1 MTKPALVTDKA
12 FYAQVLHLMLPVVLQ
27 QAINM
32 GVNTMDTIM
41 LGSFGEAQL
50 SASSLANSYYQL
62 FVIFCMGIVSGCS
75 VLAAQYFGKGD
86 KEKIRETFSLA
97 MRLAAAA
104 AVLFMVL
111 TAAFPAQIMRIYTK
125 EADVIAYGV
134 KYLRITAYIFFL
146 HGTSLVAAIFMRS
159 VHKPRLGLVV
169 SIISFFVNIGAN
181 YTFIFGKFGAP
192 RMEIAGAALG
202 TLIARAVEFAVT
214 FIYILKIDNTLQL
227 RVKHILRRPGKELFY
242 NYRRLGIA
250 VLFSDMLLGFGNN
263 AVNMVMGHMGAA
275 VVAANAICQVM
286 DRLCT
291 VVTSGMA
298 NASSIITGTTVGRG
312 EKEKA
317 LKQGKTFYILS
328 LGLGVITSVVLV
340 LSGDLM
346 ISAYNLQPETVIIAK
361 KMMLAYGFI
370 VFWQVIQSVMTKG
383 VLRGG
388 GDTRFLLV
396 ADVLFLWILSIPLGL
411 LAANVFGWPG
421 WAVIIC
427 LKIDFVVK
435 SLWCIGRLRSGKW
448 IRETKRLTP

>member
-1 MTKPALVTDKA
+1 MAEISLTKDKN
-12 FYAQVLHLMLPVVLQ
+12 FYSQVLHLMLPVVLQ

-62 FVIFCMGIVSGCS
+62 FIIFCLGVVSGCS
-75 VLAAQYFGKGD
+75 VLVAQYFGKGD
-86 KEKIRETFSLA
+86 KEKIRETFALA
-97 MRLAAAA
+97 MRLAAGVAI
-104 AVLFMVL
+104 LFTLL
-111 TAAFPAQIMRIYTK
+111 TALFPAQIMRFYTN

-134 KYLRITAYIFFL
+134 RYLRITTCIFFL
-146 HGTSLVAAIFMRS
+146 HGVSMIAAFLMRS

-214 FIYILKIDNTLQL
+214 FIYILRIDKTLGL
-227 RVKHILRRPGKELFY
+227 RLRHLLKNPGRELFY
-242 NYRRLGIA
+242 NYRRLGMA

-263 AVNMVMGHMGAA
+263 AVNMVVGRIGAA

-291 VVTSGMA
+291 VITAGMA

-317 LKQGKTFYILS
+317 LEQGKTFYILS
-328 LGLGVITSVVLV
+328 LGIGVFTSAVLV
-340 LSGDLM
+340 VFGEMM
-346 ISAYNLQPETVIIAK
+346 ISAYNLQPETVTIAK
-361 KMMLAYGFI
+361 EMMLAYGFI
-370 VFWQVIQSVMTKG
+370 VFWQVVQNVMTKG

-396 ADVLFLWILSIPLGL
+396 ADILFMWILSLPLGI
-411 LAANVFGWPG
+411 LAAKVFGWPG

-427 LKIDFVVK
+427 LRIDYLVK
-435 SLWCIGRLRSGKW
+435 SIWCISRLHSGKW
-448 IRETKRLTP
+448 IRETKKLDS